1 MEDSFDTPLRSVVDP
16 RRIISM
22 QQVGN
27 IVLRL
32 MAVKELG
39 EETAALLAQ
48 KRNFQPVQDS
58 RKRF

>member
-1 MEDSFDTPLRSVVDP
+1 
-16 RRIISM
+16 M